1 MESSV
6 HRRLR
11 RLLEGREED
20 FDLAEAALLLAAD
33 EYPGI
38 DVAAYLGRL
47 DVLSDSVRRRLPAS
61 ASVQAR
67 LAALNEVLFT
77 EERFAGNTDEYYDP
91 RNSFLNEVLDRRL
104 GIPITLSIV
113 YLAVGHRVGL
123 TLEGV
128 SFPGHFLVKLA
139 VEDGLIV
146 LDPYSGGVSLSEDEL
161 IGLLQRVA
169 GQVDQA
175 PMSLVPLLA
184 TAGKKDILARMMRN
198 LKAIYVRQNDWP
210 KALSAVQR
218 LMLLSEAVEE
228 LRDRGLIYQRLECFR
243 AAVTDYRRYLALH
256 PNADDAQEIH
266 DRIDALQPM
275 IARLH

>member
-6 HRRLR
+6 HSRLQR
-11 RLLEGREED
+11 MLEDREEN
-20 FDLAEAALLLAAD
+20 FDLAEAALLMAVD
-33 EYPGI
+33 EYPGL
-38 DVAAYLGRL
+38 DVAAYLARL
-47 DVLSDSVRRRLPAS
+47 DAFSDSVCHRVSAA

-67 LAALNEVLFT
+67 LTALNEVLFT
-77 EERFAGNTDEYYDP
+77 EERFTGNTDEYYDP

-113 YLAVGHRVGL
+113 YLAVGRRAGL
-123 TLEGV
+123 ALDGI
-128 SFPGHFLVKLA
+128 SFPGHFLVKLPID
-139 VEDGLIV
+139 DGVIV
-146 LDPYSGGVSLSEDEL
+146 LDPYSSGVSLSEDEL

-169 GQVDQA
+169 GQVERT
-175 PMSLVPLLA
+175 PMSLVQLLA
-184 TAGKKDILARMMRN
+184 TAGKRDILARMLRN

-218 LMLLSEAVEE
+218 IMLVSEAVEE

-243 AAVTDYRRYLALH
+243 AAVNDYERYLTQL
-256 PNADDAQEIH
+256 PSADDAQDIQ
-266 DRIDALQPM
+266 DRVETLRPM